1 MPFAGA
7 VTRQRTFNR
16 GISGVITFSGA
27 IGDNASLKRAIGGV
41 LSFAGNILSFHTLR
55 SMDGVLTFSGA
66 VTKIKN
72 GLGGVRYRGLMRLGF
87 STRMS

>member
-72 GLGGVRYRGLMRLGF
+72 GVGGAVFGAMRLLQML
-87 STRMS
+87 STNR